1 MTREDSERV
10 SESSDRR
17 TYGGVC
23 KVRRNRTSTWGS
35 IRVQGMQTREY
46 IVLRYT
52 EAFILDSFA
61 NIKARQ
67 IDMKWEKENGDAVCE
82 FERIKKDGE
91 IKREGQRK

>member
-23 KVRRNRTSTWGS
+23 KVRRNRTSTWES
-35 IRVQGMQTREY
+35 IRVQGMQTGEY

-52 EAFILDSFA
+52 EVFLLVSFA
-61 NIKARQ
+61 NIKARE
-67 IDMKWEKENGDAVCE
+67 INMNGEKTTEELCVRLSG
-82 FERIKKDGE
+82 
-91 IKREGQRK
+91 